1 MCPQETNRLEKNQLK
16 EARKTL
22 KQKVKRKPKRPQ
34 SLIPLSTNLSRH
46 QPTTP
51 RPNLESSE
59 QAASGSLLPPLPPPV
74 RYLRLCLH
82 HTFAFSFPPPLIL
95 RLERPFSSCPSW
107 CRSTAPRS
115 AACGTSSSMPRHITS
130 ATRGAS
136 LLIPISAR
144 DIATTTTK
152 RTRRR

>member
-1 MCPQETNRLEKNQLK
+1 MEKNQLK

-22 KQKVKRKPKRPQ
+22 KQKEKRKPKRPQ
-34 SLIPLSTNLSRH
+34 SLIPPHPHSPVSTNLSRH

-107 CRSTAPRS
+107 CRSITPRS

-136 LLIPISAR
+136 LLIPHQR
-144 DIATTTTK
+144 
-152 RTRRR
+152 